1 MPILVAM
8 VYDQEYKSKLKDAY
22 PILAKTS
29 EKLKYYLEHDGKKL
43 KFSIPLEKWSSLN
56 NKVLHSFSDYLGLYS
71 LNEKDELVEL
81 DRSKVSEYVTATD
94 FSAKFFL
101 FLNTDKEQSLNKKEL
116 LELASEA
123 ANITGNI
130 LNTNLS
136 ILKEPV
142 TDSLVNPNYIT
153 PSTYLDFEDASN
165 YLLINDAE
173 DSK

>member
-1 MPILVAM
+1 MA
-8 VYDQEYKSKLKDAY
+8 
-22 PILAKTS
+22 
-29 EKLKYYLEHDGKKL
+29 KKL

-116 LELASEA
+116 LELASE
-123 ANITGNI
+123 
-130 LNTNLS
+130 
-136 ILKEPV
+136 P
-142 TDSLVNPNYIT
+142 
-153 PSTYLDFEDASN
+153 
-165 YLLINDAE
+165 LI
-173 DSK
+173 